1 MGISSLIP
9 CPTPPTLTCLLAAR
23 AARSGIYTHYAQSKL
38 IQAQYYRDPARL
50 NEFLDVNTFLRDIN
64 GEGPVKGSAGKGVG
78 MLDNLVAVFFEA
90 DRMSDHPVLSMEEK
104 EGVLIRV
111 HVYRNGLT
119 STIRS
124 FRNV

>member
-1 MGISSLIP
+1 
-9 CPTPPTLTCLLAAR
+9 
-23 AARSGIYTHYAQSKL
+23 
-38 IQAQYYRDPARL
+38 
-50 NEFLDVNTFLRDIN
+50 
-64 GEGPVKGSAGKGVG
+64 
-78 MLDNLVAVFFEA
+78 
-90 DRMSDHPVLSMEEK
+90 MEEK